1 MRLNWGPLASAPHV
15 CIRGLAGISWIA
27 LHWWRILI
35 AMRFATLFRLG
46 PIRIHYSASSIS
58 ALPCRPYRR
67 PHLPFRYVT
76 SITAWLIVLMPLVP
90 FSVIAEDS
98 QESFSGANEMVDT
111 RLVQISP
118 KATGR
123 ASSKQVGTIMALL
136 ATFEDAGALPPESS
150 PDANRLIKAL
160 IQFQAAFMKSTDPA
174 ITQLL
179 TDALTMKLGDQ
190 APADIAR
197 FHATGW
203 TSESLE
209 ALVEFIAN
217 HKSWQ
222 QPDVRTGFR
231 TYNVGEEDFA
241 LLANTFVMARRNLAD
256 RGHDLHTVYASRRR
270 EMPGAGS

>member
-1 MRLNWGPLASAPHV
+1 
-15 CIRGLAGISWIA
+15 
-27 LHWWRILI
+27 
-35 AMRFATLFRLG
+35 
-46 PIRIHYSASSIS
+46 
-58 ALPCRPYRR
+58 
-67 PHLPFRYVT
+67 
-76 SITAWLIVLMPLVP
+76 
-90 FSVIAEDS
+90 
-98 QESFSGANEMVDT
+98 
-111 RLVQISP
+111 P